1 MERLACDMRKLL
13 LLFPLVGL
21 CFSAVFSQA
30 QSLKGTITDTEG
42 RPVSYATV
50 YIREIALGI
59 VANEQGE
66 FVSHLEQG
74 RYVGEFSALGYEKQ
88 ILPFT
93 ISDSETPLRIT
104 LQQKAYSLGEVFV
117 DGRGEDPAYAIMRKA
132 IAHAPFY
139 RFQVK
144 AYQADVYIKGTL
156 KTGKLPSLGSVLI
169 GEQKTK
175 IKNLSNKL
183 FLMESQNEVKFKAP
197 NTYDQKVVALSSS
210 IPAEF
215 DDEKM
220 AMNVVTSNVYAPEL
234 FGVTSPLA
242 PGAFTYYK
250 FVLEGVTTEGN
261 RVINKIRVLPK
272 KNNTQLV
279 NGWLYILDGTWNLQ
293 HIDFTVKQMGVS
305 LRNHVSFHEVK
316 PDVWLPTAYD
326 MSMKINMLGI
336 KVEGKYYS
344 SVQYRQVDVN
354 EKQAQAAQPMLPVQ
368 SVLPATKRTT
378 KKQLKARKK
387 LEELAAKEELTTR
400 DAYRMAQLMQDAAET
415 PEIKEKRKSL
425 QLQSWDST
433 VRITRD
439 SLTLLRDTNYWK
451 KIRTQPLQ
459 TDEVLSYRWK
469 DSLKNEIRK
478 ENQSDSLKG
487 RTFGKWMSAL
497 LMGEKIKLGKR
508 ARLGYGGLLR
518 AVPEYNFV
526 DGFWIGQRLTF
537 EMDFTRKKPKGASGE
552 VVISSSSNDL
562 PLDRSI
568 TFSPEVYYTTAR
580 KALVWQVNTAFR
592 YDPIRHGELEL
603 SGGDITEDYAGKN
616 GTNRL
621 INSFASLLFAAN
633 STKLYRMRFADV
645 THRID
650 VTNGLRLSATM
661 HYERRSTLE
670 NHTSYRIF
678 GEAPHSNLP
687 HGYTSVPMPDHT
699 AWIAGIQLRYTPR
712 YYYRIQEGRKI
723 YAYSDY
729 PTFSFYYRQGIPFGD
744 TRNASFTMLS
754 ASVMQTVK
762 LNLFNRFF
770 YGVDAGIFPSAER
783 LYLPDFKHF
792 ITRELYV
799 VDRPMQTAFNLID
812 HYRYA
817 ANDKWLQGHLM
828 FSSDYLLL
836 KHIRFM
842 QNYLFDEALHVHS
855 LWIPG
860 RNYSEAGYSVGFSE
874 AGRIGVFAGFNN
886 GRYDAVGFTVSLPLL
901 QWLK

>member
-13 LLFPLVGL
+13 LLFSLVGL
-21 CFSAVFSQA
+21 CFSSVFSQA

-42 RPVSYATV
+42 RPVSYATA

-88 ILPFT
+88 VLPFT
-93 ISDSETPLRIT
+93 ISDSETTLRIT
-104 LQQKAYSLGEVFV
+104 LQQKAYSLGEVVV

-344 SVQYRQVDVN
+344 SV
-354 EKQAQAAQPMLPVQ
+354 
-368 SVLPATKRTT
+368 
-378 KKQLKARKK
+378 
-387 LEELAAKEELTTR
+387 
-400 DAYRMAQLMQDAAET
+400 
-415 PEIKEKRKSL
+415 
-425 QLQSWDST
+425 
-433 VRITRD
+433 
-439 SLTLLRDTNYWK
+439 
-451 KIRTQPLQ
+451 
-459 TDEVLSYRWK
+459 
-469 DSLKNEIRK
+469 
-478 ENQSDSLKG
+478 
-487 RTFGKWMSAL
+487 
-497 LMGEKIKLGKR
+497 
-508 ARLGYGGLLR
+508 
-518 AVPEYNFV
+518 
-526 DGFWIGQRLTF
+526 
-537 EMDFTRKKPKGASGE
+537 KP
-552 VVISSSSNDL
+552 
-562 PLDRSI
+562 
-568 TFSPEVYYTTAR
+568 
-580 KALVWQVNTAFR
+580 
-592 YDPIRHGELEL
+592 
-603 SGGDITEDYAGKN
+603 
-616 GTNRL
+616 
-621 INSFASLLFAAN
+621 
-633 STKLYRMRFADV
+633 
-645 THRID
+645 
-650 VTNGLRLSATM
+650 
-661 HYERRSTLE
+661 
-670 NHTSYRIF
+670 
-678 GEAPHSNLP
+678 
-687 HGYTSVPMPDHT
+687 
-699 AWIAGIQLRYTPR
+699 
-712 YYYRIQEGRKI
+712 
-723 YAYSDY
+723 
-729 PTFSFYYRQGIPFGD
+729 
-744 TRNASFTMLS
+744 
-754 ASVMQTVK
+754 
-762 LNLFNRFF
+762 
-770 YGVDAGIFPSAER
+770 
-783 LYLPDFKHF
+783 
-792 ITRELYV
+792 
-799 VDRPMQTAFNLID
+799 
-812 HYRYA
+812 
-817 ANDKWLQGHLM
+817 
-828 FSSDYLLL
+828 
-836 KHIRFM
+836 
-842 QNYLFDEALHVHS
+842 
-855 LWIPG
+855 
-860 RNYSEAGYSVGFSE
+860 
-874 AGRIGVFAGFNN
+874 
-886 GRYDAVGFTVSLPLL
+886 
-901 QWLK
+901 